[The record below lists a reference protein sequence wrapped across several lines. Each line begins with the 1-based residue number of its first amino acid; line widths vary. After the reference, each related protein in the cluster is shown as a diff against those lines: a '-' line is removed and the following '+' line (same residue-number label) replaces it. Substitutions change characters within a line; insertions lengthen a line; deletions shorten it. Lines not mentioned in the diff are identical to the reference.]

1 MLKLPKKLHPDFAF
15 PEKKPVGKVQ
25 IDRDNFFGRS
35 AVFCNAGS
43 GTDVADGSLVRLKM
57 ARLNPSASPRVHTG
71 DLYFYADHGGSD
83 DDELESVQTDLPTL
97 KTVLRQTLMVR
108 FVPTYY
114 NANSHT
120 ICHNTLCL
128 GFYIQLNPSGTHR
141 IGYYGNNGFNY
152 YGQFSADKIVEHKL
166 NTIAISVDGVSK
178 KLSLYVN
185 GHRLADAGVVVGSV
199 GNIGQGTI
207 SSYDKLLFSNSGY
220 TNYYHFKGRL
230 TQVALFHDYFS
241 EDQLAQLAIDP
252 YQILKPAN
260 DLYYFSPVG
269 GGGPTTHECAAA
281 FSQSFGISTSKT
293 ADYSASA
300 SFSQSFGMSQGGAAD
315 YNTETAFSQ
324 SFDAIAAN
332 IATIVAQ
339 AQTGITSSMVAA
351 NTAIINAGATI
362 HTTHS
367 VISAGGLSL
376 QAAAEFAVTHALA
389 TDSDISIEALADFAM
404 TCGLL
409 CSVVNNTS
417 ASADF
422 GMISGAVAETVAI
435 LNAQAQM
442 GISSGLSVTRTF
454 VTDAGITCSI
464 TSSYTASGA
473 IQVVGSVTTPGSRT
487 LTILADSRTL
497 TITLENRTLTIEE

>member
-1 MLKLPKKLHPDFAF
+1 MLKLPKRLHPEFKRPNIK
-15 PEKKPVGKVQ
+15 PEGPFVLDTNNPIVDRLQHCFVVDGNSIVDLVTGRRIKTSSYTKTKHSIFGGELQVTTDDQ
-25 IDRDNFFGRS
+25 YLADYFDIDRFDGNGDFSVVFRATTRNQG
-35 AVFCNAGS
+35 AVADISTVLELGAKTGTAKGYLRIQQHTRDAGS
-43 GTDVADGSLVRLKM
+43 GVPGSYYFATYANYGTTACYVSGPGAPDYKRWDNAAFVRDGNNL
-57 ARLNPSASPRVHTG
+57 
-71 DLYFYADHGGSD
+71 
-83 DDELESVQTDLPTL
+83 
-97 KTVLRQTLMVR
+97 
-108 FVPTYY
+108 
-114 NANSHT
+114 
-120 ICHNTLCL
+120 
-128 GFYIQLNPSGTHR
+128 
-141 IGYYGNNGFNY
+141 IGY
-152 YGQFSADKIVEHKL
+152 
-166 NTIAISVDGVSK
+166 TDGAERYNEYSVSK
-178 KLSLYVN
+178 RNIFYGGGGRIKLLQGQSTFQPSFSYLYVFT
-185 GHRLADAGVVVGSV
+185 R
-199 GNIGQGTI
+199 
-207 SSYDKLLFSNSGY
+207 
-220 TNYYHFKGRL
+220 
-230 TQVALFHDYFS
+230 ALSPAEVKSLND
-241 EDQLAQLAIDP
+241 DP

>member
-199 GNIGQGTI
+199 GNIGEGTI

-260 DLYYFSPVG
+260 DLFYFPAAGGGPSTKYIAATGLSSADAYGLPSVQLSTLIVAAQSLSSAEAFGSVSIQRGAVTLLPLGIASAEGIGQVSILVGAQNVHLSSITTAEAFGLPSLVSGSVSVQLTGISSSELLGLPSVRPPDRILSMSAIPSAFAAGLPLIEAGTVTVRPVSLDDGNIFGLPTVRLDKLYISPVG
-269 GGGPTTHECAAA
+269 IFSGMIFGKVVIVGGD
-281 FSQSFGISTSKT
+281 QVLISN
-293 ADYSASA
+293 DY
-300 SFSQSFGMSQGGAAD
+300 
-315 YNTETAFSQ
+315 
-324 SFDAIAAN
+324 AILCP
-332 IATIVAQ
+332 V
-339 AQTGITSSMVAA
+339 ITD
-351 NTAIINAGATI
+351 
-362 HTTHS
+362 
-367 VISAGGLSL
+367 VISDVIT
-376 QAAAEFAVTHALA
+376 E
-389 TDSDISIEALADFAM
+389 SI
-404 TCGLL
+404 
-409 CSVVNNTS
+409 N
-417 ASADF
+417 
-422 GMISGAVAETVAI
+422 
-435 LNAQAQM
+435 
-442 GISSGLSVTRTF
+442 
-454 VTDAGITCSI
+454 
-464 TSSYTASGA
+464 
-473 IQVVGSVTTPGSRT
+473 
-487 LTILADSRTL
+487 
-497 TITLENRTLTIEE
+497 